1 MKEILFALLGSIVSI
16 IVTWIFNLISS
27 KRQHKMDMQ
36 RLVVQNK
43 LEVSKTAVSWL
54 QEAKNELFVLIWYL
68 ERYKELDSNMWLGA
82 IERSKKLINLEAEA
96 RNYFNAIEL
105 YYDLDDI
112 AKKYNL
118 WVIISKMLTMQNS
131 LTELNNNLQDS
142 IEEYDKAINELLS
155 LFISLHSAIAE
166 IIDKIR
172 QDNLNYLK

>member
-1 MKEILFALLGSIVSI
+1 
-16 IVTWIFNLISS
+16 
-27 KRQHKMDMQ
+27 
-36 RLVVQNK
+36 
-43 LEVSKTAVSWL
+43 
-54 QEAKNELFVLIWYL
+54 
-68 ERYKELDSNMWLGA
+68 MWLGA